1 MQNTVPEAGGRVVS
15 SAAADAALDG
25 VVERLEDAQA
35 PGFACAREGAGFRLE
50 IWGCFP
56 PDWCG
61 NLSLQCYAA
70 RLSILSGE
78 ARRVRAA
85 HWAGRFLL
93 ASAGGPFAPSLD
105 FLQMVRRRPQALL
118 PPSDLAIDAL
128 RIERAAQGA
137 GAEIRLAAPDRLG
150 FLAFVLDRFA
160 FCGLYPHRLVLRTS
174 PENKIDDW
182 FQVFGVG
189 GTPPSEHALATL
201 SNLLA
206 PALARSS
213 RPPGA
218 SDPKAA
224 AR

>member
-1 MQNTVPEAGGRVVS
+1 VQNTVPEAGGRVVS

-70 RLSILSGE
+70 RLS
-78 ARRVRAA
+78 
-85 HWAGRFLL
+85 FLL